1 MPDAPMVFT
10 LLTGNLRRGR
20 PVDAFRKARYLVVT
34 AEGACPAGASCSANT
49 NGIYQNRMVLG
60 KAELADDGSVKVRV
74 PSQTG
79 VILELQDDAGNTVVK
94 MSEEH
99 QLGPGEHISMG
110 VSQKLFDAVCGG
122 CHGSVSG
129 KELDIAVT
137 PDALT
142 GASQSAS
149 LSADPTAIGN

>member
-1 MPDAPMVFT
+1 M
-10 LLTGNLRRGR
+10 
-20 PVDAFRKARYLVVT
+20 
-34 AEGACPAGASCSANT
+34 
-49 NGIYQNRMVLG
+49 NGIYENRMVLG

-74 PSQTG
+74 PAQTG
-79 VILELQDDAGNTVVK
+79 VILELQDSSGNTVVK

-110 VSQKLFDAVCGG
+110 VSEKLFNAVCGG

-129 KELDIAVT
+129 NELDVSVT

-142 GASQSAS
+142 GASASAS
-149 LSADPTAIGN
+149 AGADPKTIGN

>member
-1 MPDAPMVFT
+1 
-10 LLTGNLRRGR
+10 
-20 PVDAFRKARYLVVT
+20 
-34 AEGACPAGASCSANT
+34 
-49 NGIYQNRMVLG
+49 VLG
-60 KAELADDGSVKVRV
+60 SAKLASDGSVKVRV
-74 PSQTG
+74 PAETG
-79 VILELQDDAGNTVVK
+79 VILELQDDAGNSIVK

-110 VSQKLFDAVCGG
+110 VSEKLFDAVCGG

-142 GASQSAS
+142 GASASAS
-149 LSADPTAIGN
+149 QSSDATAIGN

>member
-1 MPDAPMVFT
+1 M
-10 LLTGNLRRGR
+10 GS
-20 PVDAFRKARYLVVT
+20 
-34 AEGACPAGASCSANT
+34 SCSANT

-60 KAELADDGSVKVRV
+60 KAPLADDGSVKVRV

-79 VILELQDDAGNTVVK
+79 VILELQDDSGNTVVK

-110 VSQKLFDAVCGG
+110 ISEKLFDAVCGG
-122 CHGSVSG
+122 CHGSVTG

-142 GASQSAS
+142 GASASAS
-149 LSADPTAIGN
+149 ASSDAMTIGN